1 MKIYALVCI
10 LEVSFNI
17 LCIIYYLLY
26 IYTSLCYDCKFI
38 IKKDTKKSNDQTR
51 DSGHEIEIT
60 LHVKIKTNYEA

>member
-1 MKIYALVCI
+1 MKIYASVCI

-38 IKKDTKKSNDQTR
+38 IKKDTKKLTHQIR
-51 DSGHEIEIT
+51 DSGHEIGIT
-60 LHVKIKTNYEA
+60 L